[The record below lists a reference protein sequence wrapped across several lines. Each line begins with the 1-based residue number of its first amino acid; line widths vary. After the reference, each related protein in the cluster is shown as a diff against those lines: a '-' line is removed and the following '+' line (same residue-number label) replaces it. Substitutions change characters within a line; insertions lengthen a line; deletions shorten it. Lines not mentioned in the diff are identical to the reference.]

1 MLTRF
6 KEKFAVILDW
16 LYRLLEPLNLPPN
29 AVTLAG
35 LAACFAGYAALRL
48 GFFELLVALF
58 ALSCL
63 ADALDGYIARKRNA
77 ASTFG
82 AFLDSVTDR
91 IEDAVFGIA
100 LYDIGLLSQHEAF
113 FLITGFFMVSYARSR
128 GESLGVPMAGVGFAE
143 RAERLVLIFLAL
155 LLSRFWWA
163 AARATV
169 LVLFAATYFT
179 VLQRVAHAY
188 KQLRVRRA

>member
-6 KEKFAVILDW
+6 KEKFSVILDW
-16 LYRLLEPLNLPPN
+16 LYRLLAPLNVPPN

-35 LAACFAGYAALRL
+35 LITCLAGYAALRL
-48 GFFELLVALF
+48 GAFELLIALF

-77 ASTFG
+77 ASPFG

-91 IEDAVFGIA
+91 VEDAVFGVA
-100 LYDIGLLSQHEAF
+100 LYDLGLLSQHEAF
-113 FLITGFFMVSYARSR
+113 FLITGFFMVSYTRSR
-128 GESLGVPMAGVGFAE
+128 GESLGVPMAGVGLAE
-143 RAERLVLIFLAL
+143 RAERLVLIFAAL
-155 LLSRFWWA
+155 ILSRFWWA
-163 AARATV
+163 AARAVV

-179 VLQRVAHAY
+179 VLQRVVHAR
-188 KQLRVRRA
+188 KHLRGGTV